1 MAGGLIR
8 LQLYLFVIKGKIA
21 VFVIIGRHS
30 LDVWVLLQTHA
41 RMVVRQDI
49 LVTVQHFEL
58 LERAHKK
65 VGRVVLVR
73 TDLLDDA
80 KFHLLAAF
88 VDRSFLKELSA
99 RNLPFEL
106 LQFLTV
112 VYKEVTQVLGKLWP
126 TDDDRICRKFL
137 VDRLYN
143 CRCSML
149 TV

>member
-88 VDRSFLKELSA
+88 VHRSFLKELSA

-126 TDDDRICRKFL
+126 TDDDRISRKFL